1 MSSLKIGS
9 IHKDEVKTKNNKPV
23 EQYMELLPYYQKLLD
38 NEKTVVFM
46 QVGDFFEIYGLV
58 YPDGREVGNLWKI
71 ITPI

>member
-38 NEKTVVFM
+38 NEKTVVFI
-46 QVGDFFEIYGLV
+46 QVGDFLKFM
-58 YPDGREVGNLWKI
+58 D
-71 ITPI
+71 